1 MTLDAD
7 YIALRARV
15 AETHPAM
22 LPLYDAERETVIE
35 TMRAVAAEH
44 APRPPAPPA
53 PAPPAVEEDPFSTST
68 PESSPAALARRIAED
83 ALTGPRPLEPEA
95 DPYGLR
101 EVSYAA
107 NRNDV
112 ERTHAL
118 TLLAKRYGVD
128 LPTFEA
134 AVLLLLRPEGEEASA
149 YRGLTTLQSREP
161 GSNRDWYRDG
171 VLTALAGTI
180 GEAPG
185 AYGRDFAVAALR
197 TLDLG
202 GRFRSR
208 DRLIPFE
215 KLPDGYRR
223 ALTRIHPRSATMVQ
237 VEPGNPVWAI
247 EAWTALGHMRRLV
260 KRRLAEDERYRYQ
273 YPYTPEELEAAER
286 WYAANVEPNVP
297 SGTLM
302 FRGVHG
308 NAISGN
314 EADSV
319 HRMACRARW
328 FLPRYGSQAGDR
340 DLPFPDVRKADYGAN
355 FTIGDLLLDDL
366 GWFSTYAELPGGFLV
381 STSREEKIE
390 ALMLAGYRFRPRS
403 TTPSN
408 PYDGPLSEERVYGWL
423 RRMSDRT
430 YGDNPWSIKIEPSR
444 VVLVFRNYPNDP
456 DPFQHV
462 IQSPGKGQRAAL
474 AAIGN
479 DAALWS
485 AFVRYKLNQNKSSFA
500 HIFDSILNDGRHW
513 KNRGAAAAPAA
524 PPVPA
529 APAEDPVVAAAF
541 GTTFFYGPA
550 EQQVFRE
557 AYLDPTRRDFVLDD
571 FPGPRVQGGLRVVA
585 YWWMPA
591 AANIALRG
599 MVPAI
604 TTTLRRGEGLT
615 GTESLN
621 LRRAVYAVYL
631 ARLQQVRDKLRAQ
644 TEALTIKK
652 ATPVRE
658 VNREVYRR
666 IFAQVQHFGFDQAS
680 VNAMIWQAAG
690 NLLDSHEVYSPTED
704 DGSDFPGADLVQ
716 KYGKPEITAE
726 QRAIDQYG
734 PVDPTPAD
742 AERAYYV
749 TGRRERDGAT
759 TFLAGPYETHR
770 EAILAINEVK
780 EHPRFRDDPA
790 VMFGGVAVGTA
801 KAPRGVRVVLPIPA
815 PQAPAPQAPT
825 PPAPQVPAAALPPL
839 PPLVDVETGLTD
851 YGRSTSKEA
860 PRNVYAYKLAGG
872 EQSPTAKAA
881 MLEQGWTILDTRAG
895 SYTHAIPPGGVK
907 LPTQRGTLGAY
918 SSTVTFITIRAKA
931 PRLGAFERWAD
942 AVHAYYSANPTEKA
956 QVVRVSPTILW
967 TYVPARVERSTLVIN
982 NEQSSNVRYRDARL
996 TLHTGSGEMAR
1007 EWRNSENP
1015 EPPPAHL
1022 KYPRTSV
1029 RAVFYPDRIPG
1040 GQAEGMTPGA
1050 FDPERLAEGTKHEL
1064 EHTTD
1069 EDIAREIAM
1078 DHLTEDPDYYRK
1090 GAGASGAGGAGAGHA
1105 PARISG
1111 ARTEGS
1117 RAYQS
1122 AVYASRAAGSR
1133 DRLREATSRLFG
1145 RDLSGGAEWSTEG
1158 AWRVAPG
1165 RYLVRVDDLWY
1176 VVARQADGQGGYI
1189 DTDLTPPLTWAD
1201 AVRAARDEARR

>member
-1 MTLDAD
+1 MLASGARMTLDAD

-53 PAPPAVEEDPFSTST
+53 PQAPVEEDPFSTST
-68 PESSPAALARRIAED
+68 PESSSAALARRIAED

-107 NRNDV
+107 NRNDG

-134 AVLLLLRPEGEEASA
+134 AVLLILRPEGEEASS

-161 GSNRDWYRDG
+161 GSNHDWYRDG

-197 TLDLG
+197 MLDLNS
-202 GRFRSR
+202 RFRSR
-208 DRLIPFE
+208 DSLIPFE

-408 PYDGPLSEERVYGWL
+408 PYDGPLSEERIYGWL

-430 YGDNPWSIKIEPSR
+430 YGDNPWSIKIEPTR
-444 VVLVFRNYPNDP
+444 VVLVFRNHPNDP

-500 HIFDSILNDGRHW
+500 HIFASILNDWRHW
-513 KNRGAAAAPAA
+513 KNRGAPPAPAA
-524 PPVPA
+524 PPAPQVPA
-529 APAEDPVVAAAF
+529 P
-541 GTTFFYGPA
+541 
-550 EQQVFRE
+550 
-557 AYLDPTRRDFVLDD
+557 
-571 FPGPRVQGGLRVVA
+571 
-585 YWWMPA
+585 
-591 AANIALRG
+591 
-599 MVPAI
+599 
-604 TTTLRRGEGLT
+604 
-615 GTESLN
+615 
-621 LRRAVYAVYL
+621 
-631 ARLQQVRDKLRAQ
+631 
-644 TEALTIKK
+644 
-652 ATPVRE
+652 
-658 VNREVYRR
+658 
-666 IFAQVQHFGFDQAS
+666 
-680 VNAMIWQAAG
+680 
-690 NLLDSHEVYSPTED
+690 
-704 DGSDFPGADLVQ
+704 
-716 KYGKPEITAE
+716 
-726 QRAIDQYG
+726 
-734 PVDPTPAD
+734 
-742 AERAYYV
+742 
-749 TGRRERDGAT
+749 
-759 TFLAGPYETHR
+759 
-770 EAILAINEVK
+770 
-780 EHPRFRDDPA
+780 
-790 VMFGGVAVGTA
+790 
-801 KAPRGVRVVLPIPA
+801 
-815 PQAPAPQAPT
+815 APT
-825 PPAPQVPAAALPPL
+825 PPVPQAPAAALPPL

-860 PRNVYAYKLAGG
+860 PRNVYAYKLAGA

-881 MLEQGWTILDTRAG
+881 MLEQGWTILDTRAGG

-918 SSTVTFITIRAKA
+918 SSNVTFITIRAKA

-942 AVHAYYSANPTEKA
+942 AVHAYYSASPTEKA

-982 NEQSSNVRYRDARL
+982 NEQSSDVRYRDASL
-996 TLHTGSGEMAR
+996 TLHTGSGVMMR
-1007 EWRNSENP
+1007 EWRNPENP
-1015 EPPPAHL
+1015 EPPPAHF

-1050 FDPERLAEGTKHEL
+1050 FDPDRLAEGTKHEL

-1189 DTDLTPPLTWAD
+1189 DTDLTPPLAWAD
-1201 AVRAARDEARR
+1201 AVRAARGAARATPRG